1 MNKKDNEEFENSN
14 KWWISDNDYTD
25 GDVKVRDHCRITGQ
39 YRGSAHRDCNI
50 NVKLNQKIPI
60 LFHRLENFDSHLII
74 QEQGKFSLK
83 INAIPNGMEKYMSF
97 SINNN
102 LSFIDSFQFL
112 SSSLY
117 NLVKNLNTN
126 DFK

>member
-1 MNKKDNEEFENSN
+1 MNKKDNEEFENSD
-14 KWWISDNDYTD
+14 KCWISDNDYTD
-25 GDVKVRDHCRITGQ
+25 GDVKARDHCRITGQ
-39 YRGSAHRDCNI
+39 YRGSARRDCNT
-50 NVKLNQKIPI
+50 NVKLNHKIPI
-60 LFHRLENFDSHLII
+60 LFHSLENFDSHLIV
-74 QEQGKFSLK
+74 QKQGKFSLK

-126 DFK
+126 YFK

>member
-14 KWWISDNDYTD
+14 KCWISDNDYT
-25 GDVKVRDHCRITGQ
+25 GDVNVRDHCRITGK

-50 NVKLNQKIPI
+50 NVKLNHKIHV
-60 LFHRLENFDSHLII
+60 LFHSLENFDSHLII
-74 QEQGKFSLK
+74 QELGKFNLK
-83 INAIPNGMEKYMSF
+83 INAIPNGMKKYMSF

-112 SSSLY
+112 SSSLD

-126 DFK
+126 LVK